1 MNEILNIEEIKNLI
15 PQRYPFLMLDRVTE
29 LKEGQHI
36 KAYKNISID
45 EECFM
50 GHFPDAPVF
59 PGAFIAEAMAQAA
72 CVLLKKSIP
81 DLTAT
86 AFYVTAIKIRF
97 FKIVVPGDQLHIT
110 IKTVKMT
117 RIGGVFETEAAV
129 DNNIISKGEMT
140 FACK

>member
-1 MNEILNIEEIKNLI
+1 MDGILNTEEIKSLI
-15 PQRYPFLMLDRVTE
+15 PQRYPFLMLDRVVE
-29 LKEGQHI
+29 IKDGQYI
-36 KAYKNISID
+36 KACKNISIN
-45 EECFM
+45 EACFN
-50 GHFPDAPVF
+50 GHFPDNPVF

-72 CVLLKKSIP
+72 CILLKKSIP

-97 FKIVVPGDQLHIT
+97 SRVVVPGDRLNIT
-110 IKTVKMT
+110 VKTVKMT

-129 DNNIISKGEMT
+129 DNNIAAKGEMT